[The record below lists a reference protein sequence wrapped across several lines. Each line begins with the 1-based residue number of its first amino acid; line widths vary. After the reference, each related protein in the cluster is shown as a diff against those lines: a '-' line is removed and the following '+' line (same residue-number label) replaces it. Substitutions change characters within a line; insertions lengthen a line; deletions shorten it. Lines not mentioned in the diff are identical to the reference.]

1 MAGRRA
7 APKPAEPEVPK
18 RRRHQKKLTHESV
31 PARSTGRTE
40 KDVIKLI
47 NCLAEWT
54 RDLRAARSASPS
66 VTPRSSGPRSHP
78 RRRGSSVSGTPS
90 YPRGNPLTESMEFT
104 DRAGTVWLAYI
115 EGAEPATSRPSS
127 TVTVLPE
134 RHLRF
139 DSTTASRFTSR
150 VPAGSPFLA
159 EARLQSLLDEARS
172 ELPLPSTSSSARAVR
187 PRSRAIEWSGRAI
200 ESSRGAIAD
209 WSRRWRGT
217 TSRRRAL
224 RRHLSDLAAGAVHS
238 MHGLVEVVLG
248 RRPARL

>member
-1 MAGRRA
+1 MAGRSA
-7 APKPAEPEVPK
+7 APKPAEPELPK
-18 RRRHQKKLTHESV
+18 RRRHQKKLTYESV
-31 PARSTGRTE
+31 PARSTGRME

-47 NCLAEWT
+47 NCLTEWT
-54 RDLRAARSASPS
+54 RDLQAARLASPS
-66 VTPRSSGPRSHP
+66 VTPRRSGRPSHA

-104 DRAGTVWLAYI
+104 DRGGTVWLAYI
-115 EGAEPATSRPSS
+115 EGAEPATSRQSS

-172 ELPLPSTSSSARAVR
+172 ELPLPSTSASARALR

-200 ESSRGAIAD
+200 ESSRRAMAD
-209 WSRRWRGT
+209 WSRRLRETTGRRGG
-217 TSRRRAL
+217 L
-224 RRHLSDLAAGAVHS
+224 RRHVSDLVAGAVHA

-248 RRPARL
+248 HRPARL